1 MFNQILALT
10 WKDLK
15 IFFKDAGAVVFI
27 FLQPFMFI
35 VVMSYAMS
43 GLFTS
48 GDHPIQLLAVNEDRG
63 AHAASVIKQLG
74 EMKGFEVETTWSFDS
89 RSGNQALTRER
100 AEQLVKDGK
109 RSMALIF
116 PADFSA
122 VLEQSAGA
130 ANPETTKVLMVA
142 DPASPTQVA
151 EPIIGTLQGIVQKE
165 SFAVAVPKGID
176 LLFDQIAPQTP
187 AQQRAAFK
195 SEATQ
200 ALSGGLVGEQ
210 PPTISVE
217 RVAPP
222 GMRVEK
228 FPDTFQQNVPGY
240 TIYGIFWIVSMLA
253 SSVLVEK
260 RDGTFR
266 RLLVAPMKRT
276 AMLAGKMLPYYL
288 INVLQIAIMLGAS
301 SLLFG
306 LKLGSS
312 PAGLIVVSLAAAATA
327 TGLGVLVSAFA
338 RTEAQIGGLTTLVL
352 LSASA
357 LGGCFIPR
365 LTMPEWLRTAGLLTP
380 HAWALDAYQ
389 DLLVRGYGLVDV
401 LPKVGVLGAFALAF
415 FAIGVWK
422 FRFD

>member
-1 MFNQILALT
+1 MLNQIIALT

-15 IFFKDAGAVVFI
+15 IFFKDTGAVLFI

-43 GLFTS
+43 GMFAS
-48 GDHPIQLLAVNEDRG
+48 DDHPVRLLAVNQDRG
-63 AHAASVIKQLG
+63 THAANIIRQLDALS
-74 EMKGFEVETTWSFDS
+74 GFDVETAWE
-89 RSGNQALTRER
+89 NEPLTRER

-109 RSMALIF
+109 RGMALIF
-116 PADFSA
+116 PVDFSEA
-122 VLEQSAGA
+122 LAQWSGA
-130 ANPETTKVLMVA
+130 PDAKATKILLIA
-142 DPASPTQVA
+142 DPASPTQIA
-151 EPIIGTLQGIVQKE
+151 EPIVGTLQGVLQRE
-165 SFAVAVPKGID
+165 SFSAAAPKGID
-176 LLFDQIAPQTP
+176 LLFDRVAPQAS
-187 AQQRAAFK
+187 AQERAAFK
-195 SEATQ
+195 TQ
-200 ALSGGLVGEQ
+200 AEQAMSGGTVGNQQ
-210 PPTISVE
+210 PAITVE

-228 FPDTFQQNVPGY
+228 FPNTFQQNVPGY
-240 TIYGIFWIVSMLA
+240 TIYGIFWIVSMIA
-253 SSVLVEK
+253 GSVLVEK

-266 RLLVAPMKRT
+266 RLLVAPMSRA
-276 AMLAGKMLPYYL
+276 AMLGGKMLPYYL

-301 SLLFG
+301 SLMFG
-306 LKLGSS
+306 LALGSS
-312 PAGLIVVSLAAAATA
+312 PAGLVVVSLAAAATA

-365 LTMPEWLRTAGLLTP
+365 FAMPEWLRTAGLITP

-401 LPKVGVLGAFALAF
+401 LPKVGMLGVFALAF